1 MFDHETN
8 ASFLIRVRVT
18 DDQGGIL
25 DREFTVSVTDVNES
39 PEITEGAGPL
49 SATVLEDGGGYQ
61 IDLNGS
67 DPDGDSLT
75 WSLGG
80 SASNGTA
87 LIDSGTGLF
96 SYSSNANYHGS
107 ESLVVNLSDGN
118 LSDSITIN
126 LTITQVNDVPS
137 DLNVSGSL
145 TVLENE
151 SVGTQVGVFSATDAD
166 SNATHTF
173 TLYDSNASTANS
185 QFTMESNGTLLTGS
199 VFDLSLIHI

>member
-1 MFDHETN
+1 TQVGVFSATDADSNATHTFTLYDSNASTANSQFTMESNGTLLTGSVFDHETN

-39 PEITEGAGPL
+39 PEITEGEGPL
-49 SATVLEDGGGYQ
+49 SATVLEDGAGYQ

-137 DLNVSGSL
+137 D
-145 TVLENE
+145 
-151 SVGTQVGVFSATDAD
+151 
-166 SNATHTF
+166 
-173 TLYDSNASTANS
+173 
-185 QFTMESNGTLLTGS
+185 
-199 VFDLSLIHI
+199 